1 MHSLKCVAA
10 PWDHASHADH
20 CCLAC
25 PRPQVTSTGLIGY
38 SAIQTDT
45 FEECDEFMMAYV
57 YEIQLRSSYH
67 RKGFG
72 TLLMREATHAGRSA
86 GAHGFLL
93 TVHKRNHKARKFY
106 GACDFHVSSVSPSE
120 EDEADYLIFYHLW

>member
-1 MHSLKCVAA
+1 
-10 PWDHASHADH
+10 
-20 CCLAC
+20 
-25 PRPQVTSTGLIGY
+25 
-38 SAIQTDT
+38 
-45 FEECDEFMMAYV
+45 MMTYV

-72 TLLMREATHAGRSA
+72 TQLMREAMRAGQSA

-106 GACDFHVSSVSPSE
+106 DECDFQVSSVSPSDE
-120 EDEADYLIFYHLW
+120 DDEADYLILYHLW